1 MYYDR
6 HYHNILDS
14 KDRFM
19 VMLIGYARTSTKDQ
33 EYSLAAQVERLSLI
47 GCERFY
53 KEQVSSVDEKREQL
67 EQALD
72 YIREGDVLVVTKLDR
87 LARSVADTVAI
98 QKKLEDKKAGLKILD
113 MDIDTTTPTGKLQF
127 NLLSAIAQFERE
139 VMLERQKVGIAKAKA
154 EGKYKG
160 RKPIDDKKKAQIA
173 ELAAQRNMTKEE
185 IANEVG
191 VGVATVYRVLK
202 AG

>member
-1 MYYDR
+1 MYYDI

-160 RKPIDDKKKAQIA
+160 RKPISDKKKAEIA
-173 ELAAQRNMTKEE
+173 ELAAQGNMTKDE
-185 IANEVG
+185 IAKAVG

>member
-1 MYYDR
+1 
-6 HYHNILDS
+6 
-14 KDRFM
+14 
-19 VMLIGYARTSTKDQ
+19 
-33 EYSLAAQVERLSLI
+33 
-47 GCERFY
+47 
-53 KEQVSSVDEKREQL
+53 
-67 EQALD
+67 
-72 YIREGDVLVVTKLDR
+72 
-87 LARSVADTVAI
+87 
-98 QKKLEDKKAGLKILD
+98 

-160 RKPIDDKKKAQIA
+160 RKPIDDKKKAEIA
-173 ELAAQRNMTKEE
+173 ELAAQGNMTKEE
-185 IANEVG
+185 IANEAG